1 LEPSAGCPPDRQFHG
16 KTMINE
22 EFDFKGQLKY
32 ENFQFFFRK
41 HWMRFM
47 YPFFFTLPL
56 SLLVILLLVVIGRFA
71 MMVDVVFIRAF
82 YAFTAMVTVIVFL
95 IIFFLQIFNYYFDMV
110 IVTDARILIIRKTV
124 FLKNDSDAIDL
135 TKIQD
140 FAVEISGLIRNYV
153 GYGNLII
160 TLSTSAPPVN
170 LSYVPDPHYYLE
182 RANRVKREHIL
193 HRQERK
199 VTSQQPA
206 TPKAEDYLQDI
217 HHLQP

>member
-1 LEPSAGCPPDRQFHG
+1 MA
-16 KTMINE
+16 NE

-32 ENFQFFFRK
+32 ENFQFFFRR
-41 HWMRFM
+41 HWVRFM
-47 YPFFFTLPL
+47 YPIFFTLPL
-56 SLLVILLLVVIGRFA
+56 SALVIVLLVVIGRFA
-71 MMVDVVFIRAF
+71 MMVDLVFIRAF
-82 YAFTAMVTVIVFL
+82 YAFVAMVATIVFI
-95 IIFFLQIFNYYFDMV
+95 IIFFLQIINYFFDLV
-110 IVTDARILIIRKTV
+110 IVTDARILIVKKTV
-124 FLKNDSDAIDL
+124 FLRNDSDAIDL

-160 TLSTSAPPVN
+160 TLSTSSPPVH

-199 VTSQQPA
+199 VAPQQP
-206 TPKAEDYLQDI
+206 TSPKPEDYLQDI